1 MFLNVKMQWEIG
13 SLRENKTADKKSEQ
27 KKRNKEQEKS
37 RIKLVKA

>member
-1 MFLNVKMQWEIG
+1 MG

-27 KKRNKEQEKS
+27 NERNKEQEKL